1 MRLYKLIFC
10 LVGFLPLLAI
20 AQLHTYIS
28 GKVID
33 ENDAP
38 LQGVTVQ
45 MLNRAKATT
54 TDSNGKFRMVVNPGK
69 PFALIFSSIGH
80 TSVQKSFI
88 VGAGKNDKV
97 TIRLMPTVTQLQE
110 VTVKDERTRRDAGSV
125 SIDAS
130 KTNLNPSP
138 LNNIES
144 LIKIFVGSNNE
155 LTSQYTVRGG
165 NYDENLIYVND
176 FEIFKPYLI
185 NSGQQEGL
193 SFINPDM
200 TGGVKFYT
208 GGFQSKY
215 GDKLSSVL
223 DITYKKPT
231 KFGMDIYTG
240 LLEQGLHVEGTA
252 DNNKV
257 TYEFGVR
264 NRTNRNLVS
273 SQQTQGNY
281 VPSSSDLQSLITW
294 QASKKWELELL
305 ANLSGTKFTFF
316 PQSSQLT
323 SGVFTALYSEQV
335 GLDIDFSGQE
345 RDQYST
351 DFIGL
356 SATQKVNKKLKLKW
370 MLSSFTDKEQQNEDI
385 TGAYL
390 FGEIDNTQ
398 GSSTQGQIVNPLG
411 AGVYQNFSRDNL
423 QINVLNASHKG
434 SLELGKNYIQWGA
447 TIEQQKVNDNI
458 DEWALNDSAGYTLPY
473 NPGVLNLSSVLK
485 ASDNLSIT
493 RFSGYAQD
501 NVQFKNSSDVVMQ
514 YGVRYNY
521 NTLNHEFLTSPRVGL
536 SFKPKK
542 SKKDIIYKISAGIY
556 QQPPFYREMR
566 GYNGIL
572 NTNLLAQKSWQ
583 ATAGL
588 DNNFKLLGR
597 PARFTSEAYYKS
609 IWDVDPYDIND
620 VRLQYFGTNNAKA
633 YSVGIENRLYTE
645 LVKDAESW
653 LSFNVMQTKEKIDNF
668 YYYQYL
674 NDSGQ
679 IINQNTKNQVVF
691 DSSRTNVGWIRR
703 PSDRRFT
710 FGMFFQDYMPNN
722 KNLKFYLNII
732 YGSNLPYNIPGSVK
746 YRDALII
753 PSYIRADMGFSALL
767 VDGQKGKLRSHSP
780 FRKFQ
785 SIWGTLEVFN
795 FIDHA
800 NTISYLLIKDFQN
813 NTFAIPNSL
822 TPRLLN
828 VKIIAKL

>member
-1 MRLYKLIFC
+1 
-10 LVGFLPLLAI
+10 
-20 AQLHTYIS
+20 
-28 GKVID
+28 
-33 ENDAP
+33 
-38 LQGVTVQ
+38 
-45 MLNRAKATT
+45 
-54 TDSNGKFRMVVNPGK
+54 
-69 PFALIFSSIGH
+69 
-80 TSVQKSFI
+80 
-88 VGAGKNDKV
+88 
-97 TIRLMPTVTQLQE
+97 
-110 VTVKDERTRRDAGSV
+110 
-125 SIDAS
+125 
-130 KTNLNPSP
+130 
-138 LNNIES
+138 
-144 LIKIFVGSNNE
+144 
-155 LTSQYTVRGG
+155 
-165 NYDENLIYVND
+165 
-176 FEIFKPYLI
+176 
-185 NSGQQEGL
+185 
-193 SFINPDM
+193 
-200 TGGVKFYT
+200 
-208 GGFQSKY
+208 
-215 GDKLSSVL
+215 
-223 DITYKKPT
+223 
-231 KFGMDIYTG
+231 
-240 LLEQGLHVEGTA
+240 LHVEGTA

-390 FGEIDNTQ
+390 FGEVDNTQ

-434 SLELGKNYIQWGA
+434 SLELGKNFIQWGA

-542 SKKDIIYKISAGIY
+542 SKKDIIYKTSAGIY

-583 ATAGL
+583 VTAGL

-674 NDSGQ
+674 DSGRV
-679 IINQNTKNQVVF
+679 ITPNTKNPVVT
-691 DSSRTNVGWIRR
+691 DSLKTNVGWIRR

-800 NTISYLLIKDFQN
+800 NTISYLLIKDYQN